1 MTKDQLAYCT
11 GCDYLSKSGE
21 ASCDYISYT
30 GISRGCP
37 VGEGCP
43 YHTGKADAERRK
55 HEEGEALKMFEAG
68 AADSEIAATIG
79 WTLSQ
84 VRHWRQ
90 KAGLKKAP
98 GWNMSSGRTKP
109 HGGRRKKTN
118 DTEPP
123 VETVERQT
131 EPQKEPKT
139 EEPSSGI
146 TFQEFMLTLDQ
157 LIPEKLHDAAFY
169 IDGKQVKSLYG
180 YSVTMPGGKLTV
192 DLLTVR

>member
-11 GCDYLSKSGE
+11 GCDFLSKSGE
-21 ASCDYISYT
+21 ATCDYISLV
-30 GISRGCP
+30 GASRGCP

-43 YHTGKADAERRK
+43 YHTGKANAERRQ
-55 HEEGEALKMFEAG
+55 HEEGEARKMFEAG

-109 HGGRRKKTN
+109 RGRRQKKTTG
-118 DTEPP
+118 TEPP
-123 VETVERQT
+123 VETAEKQPD
-131 EPQKEPKT
+131 PQKEPKT

-169 IDGKQVKSLYG
+169 IDGQQVKSLYG
-180 YSVTMPGGKLTV
+180 YSVTMPDGKLTV

>member
-1 MTKDQLAYCT
+1 MTKADLNYCT

-43 YHTGKADAERRK
+43 YHTGKANAERRQ

-68 AADSEIAATIG
+68 AADSEIAAAIG

-109 HGGRRKKTN
+109 HGGRRKKTT
-118 DTEPP
+118 DTEPQ
-123 VETVERQT
+123 E
-131 EPQKEPKT
+131 EPKET
-139 EEPSSGI
+139 EPSSGI

-157 LIPEKLHDAAFY
+157 LIPEKLHDAALY
-169 IDGKQVKSLYG
+169 IDGQQVRSLYG

>member
-11 GCDYLSKSGE
+11 GCDFLSKSGE
-21 ASCDYISYT
+21 ATCDYISLV
-30 GISRGCP
+30 GASRGCP

-43 YHTGKADAERRK
+43 YHTGKANAERRK

-68 AADSEIAATIG
+68 AADSEIAAAIG

-90 KAGLKKAP
+90 KAGLKKEP

-109 HGGRRKKTN
+109 RGGRRKKTTGAEPSIE
-118 DTEPP
+118 TEEKPS
-123 VETVERQT
+123 ER
-131 EPQKEPKT
+131 PK

-169 IDGKQVKSLYG
+169 IDGQQVKSLYG
-180 YSVTMPGGKLTV
+180 YSVTMPSGKLTV